1 MPRKTA
7 PKAESKMPKAES
19 KIRMDG
25 CLSPAEFGPV
35 YAQKWKQSR
44 DKGDPV
50 SLLLIDLDDLH
61 ELNAKHG
68 KEEGDR
74 AINATIAALAK
85 SAKADG
91 WTLARIGG
99 DEFALLAPGVATEA
113 AFLRADTLR
122 REVDAALAKAIQH
135 GTCTASIGVASSP
148 RDAKAPDEL
157 MRKADLA
164 LYAAKEQGGSGVALT
179 PGDDMVLKS
188 SYYSTAQLGRLR
200 SLAERTKK
208 KEAVL
213 LREALDDLLR
223 KHERS

>member
-1 MPRKTA
+1 
-7 PKAESKMPKAES
+7 
-19 KIRMDG
+19 MDG
-25 CLSPAEFGPV
+25 CLGPAEFGTAYV
-35 YAQKWKQSR
+35 QKWKQAR

-50 SLLLIDLDDLH
+50 SLLLLDLDGLH
-61 ELNAKHG
+61 ELNTAHG
-68 KEEGDR
+68 HEEGDR
-74 AINATIAALAK
+74 ALNATIAALAK
-85 SAKADG
+85 AAKAEG
-91 WTLARIGG
+91 WLLGRIGG
-99 DEFALLAPGVATEA
+99 DEFALLAPGVATET

-122 REVDAALAKAIQH
+122 REVDAALAKAVQH
-135 GTCTASIGVASSP
+135 GRCTASLGVASTP

-164 LYAAKEQGGSGVALT
+164 LYAAKDQGGSAVALT

-223 KHERS
+223 KHDRS

>member
-1 MPRKTA
+1 MPRKAA
-7 PKAESKMPKAES
+7 PKTDSRV
-19 KIRMDG
+19 RMDG
-25 CLSPAEFGPV
+25 CLGPAEFGTV
-35 YAQKWKQSR
+35 YVQKWKQSR
-44 DKGDPV
+44 EKGDPV
-50 SLLLIDLDDLH
+50 SLLLLDLDGLH
-61 ELNAKHG
+61 ELNTAHG
-68 KEEGDR
+68 HEEGDR
-74 AINATIAALAK
+74 ALNATIAALAK

-91 WTLARIGG
+91 WILGRIGG
-99 DEFALLAPGVATEA
+99 DEFALLAPGVTTEA

-135 GTCTASIGVASSP
+135 GKCTASIGVASTP

-164 LYAAKEQGGSGVALT
+164 LYAAKEQGGSAVALT

-188 SYYSTAQLGRLR
+188 SYYSSAQLGRLR
-200 SLAERTKK
+200 SLAERLKK

-213 LREALDDLLR
+213 LREGLDDLLR